1 MAPHLLMHIHIC
13 LESAR
18 SRHKPEHHST
28 ATIKN
33 LLVVEFVMPGLL
45 EQGSKPSRTQP
56 HLFKQGN
63 TSPNIITNRWTLSR
77 YHATPNHI
85 YSTLA
90 RNWLE
95 IAHDTTNCTQSGR
108 QAGAR
113 PPRLAAQ
120 GPGNNVYWK
129 LAPGRGSVTA
139 SCCQLAL
146 ELQTNHSASHS
157 LNKPSAERR
166 ALANV
171 VSNIMTLLAAS

>member
-13 LESAR
+13 LKSAR

-45 EQGSKPSRTQP
+45 EQGSKPSGTQP

-63 TSPNIITNRWTLSR
+63 TSPNTTQNRWTLSR
-77 YHATPNHI
+77 YHATRNHI
-85 YSTLA
+85 YSTRA

-95 IAHDTTNCTQSGR
+95 IAHDSTNSTQSGR

-120 GPGNNVYWK
+120 GPSNNVYQK

-139 SCCQLAL
+139 SCQLAF
-146 ELQTNHSASHS
+146 EPQTNQSASHS
-157 LNKPSAERR
+157 LNKPSAESR

-171 VSNIMTLLAAS
+171 VSIIMTLLAAS